1 MPPESALRQ
10 LGKLVQCQIDY
21 LLTTFN
27 HEANL
32 PNFVGSGCLN
42 LRQDGTT
49 IFNLGPECHISNKKD
64 LLTVPEEVIGKKL
77 KEYAMPLKRK
87 AGKRISEDTP
97 QKEKV
102 ARDNLKCRHQGK
114 SKPAESFLIPKPL

>member
-1 MPPESALRQ
+1 MFNCTPNFITPKHIEYGKLSTTEVRQLSFTPPGKSEFRHPQTWMPPESALIQ

-42 LRQDGTT
+42 LRKDGTT
-49 IFNLGPECHISNKKD
+49 IYTLGPECHISNKKD
-64 LLTVPEEVIGKKL
+64 QLAVPEEIISKKL
-77 KEYAMPLKRK
+77 KE
-87 AGKRISEDTP
+87 
-97 QKEKV
+97 
-102 ARDNLKCRHQGK
+102 
-114 SKPAESFLIPKPL
+114 